1 LRSKSIL
8 ALLLALLFCLPWCL
22 AAPLQPLAED
32 GGYGYIFLLKE
43 DSPILLSSQEE
54 GIAPIAYADGYY
66 TAQSLADLQPYLDAG
81 VVELAVPNAP
91 LELFSDP
98 ITNDPGAASQWYLE
112 SLGIAQAWQAGLDGN
127 GVTVAVID
135 SGLVQG
141 HEDINYNTVQGHNF
155 LGGTTNDPTAWGD
168 TRSNG
173 HGSHVAGI
181 IAAQAGNALGGA
193 GLADGVTLLPLRCF
207 AGSSGGSADSGS
219 GQPSTIVSALGY
231 ALEQGADIVNM
242 SFGGTNLS
250 TLSVME
256 PMLQRLDQ
264 EGVILVAAAGNG
276 NSGSYEPYNYPAA
289 FDCVIGVGNVDQNYA
304 AAFNSQRNDS
314 VFIAAPGVDIYSLS
328 NTSSTSY
335 RTLSGTS
342 MAAPMVSSL
351 AALAK
356 QIDPAIDNEG
366 FRTLLL
372 ASSTDAGEAGYDT
385 SYGNGIVSGARLT
398 QVLTTPQPI
407 IYHCTGGALPQ
418 VDQPTWSESY
428 SIGRGGEVTLPTP
441 VRKGYTF
448 AGWHTDAACASP
460 AVTAIPAGSVEAV
473 SLYASWTP
481 NLSLD
486 RTQLY
491 LRTDG
496 SLPLILSYP
505 AEELMGLTPLWESS
519 NPSVAQV
526 DQAGLVQAVAPG
538 QAVITATV
546 GAVSVQCQASVL
558 LEAESYLVSFRAEG
572 ALVAQEVLPLDATQV
587 VEPPIPA
594 KEGYHA
600 QWETY
605 TLSGQDL
612 EISALYER
620 HSETAQ
626 VILPSETALGYT
638 QFTCSQCE
646 AVRRENYT
654 LLLTLNGAEQVVA
667 LEGLFD
673 PQQAALA
680 LAARYHSSGRLLELQ
695 VVQVSEG
702 GLEQS
707 ISLVCQEGEH
717 TRLFLLDT
725 SWSPLCPSIPL

>member
-1 LRSKSIL
+1 MRSKSIL

-43 DSPILLSSQEE
+43 DSPMLLCSQEE
-54 GIAPIAYADGYY
+54 GVSPIPYADGYY

-81 VVELAVPNAP
+81 LVELAAPNAP

-98 ITNDPGAASQWYLE
+98 ITNDPGAASQWHLE
-112 SLGIAQAWQAGLDGN
+112 FLGIAQAWQAGLDGN

-141 HEDINYNTVQGHNF
+141 HEDINYNAVQGHNF
-155 LGGTTNDPTAWGD
+155 LGGTTNDPTAWAD
-168 TRSNG
+168 DQG
-173 HGSHVAGI
+173 HGSHVCGI
-181 IAAQAGNALGGA
+181 IAAQSGNGLGVA
-193 GLADGVTLLPLRCF
+193 GLADAVTLLPLRF
-207 AGSSGGSADSGS
+207 YSVNGSASANSGS
-219 GQPSTIVSALGY
+219 GTTGALISAVGH
-231 ALEQGADIVNM
+231 AIQEGADVINM
-242 SFGGTNLS
+242 SIGGTNLS
-250 TLSVME
+250 SLSIAE
-256 PMLQRLDQ
+256 PILQQADQ
-264 EGVILVAAAGNG
+264 AGIILVAAAGNG
-276 NSGSYEPYNYPAA
+276 KGGLELYNYPAA
-289 FDCVIGVGNVDQNYA
+289 FDCVIGVGNVDQTGTVA
-304 AAFNSQRNDS
+304 ANSQRNDS
-314 VFIAAPGVDIYSLS
+314 VFVSAPGTSIYSLGY
-328 NTSSTSY
+328 TSTTPY
-335 RTLSGTS
+335 RASSGTS

-385 SYGNGIVSGARLT
+385 SYGNGIVSAARLT

-448 AGWHTDAACASP
+448 AGWHTDAACANP

-496 SLPLILSYP
+496 SLPLTLSYS

-546 GAVSVQCQASVL
+546 GEVSVQCQASVL

-572 ALVAQEVLPLDATQV
+572 ALVAQETLPLDATQV

-605 TLSGQDL
+605 TLPGQDL

-626 VILPSETALGYT
+626 VIRPTETALGYT

-680 LAARYHSSGRLLELQ
+680 LAVRYHSSGRLLELQ

-702 GLEQS
+702 GLDQS